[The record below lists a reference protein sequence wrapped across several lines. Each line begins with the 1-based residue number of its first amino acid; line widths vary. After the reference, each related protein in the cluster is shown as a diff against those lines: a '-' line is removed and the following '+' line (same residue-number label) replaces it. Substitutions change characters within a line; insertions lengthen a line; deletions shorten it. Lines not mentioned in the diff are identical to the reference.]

1 MFFTTV
7 THRADH
13 RAMLTGTF
21 SCGAL
26 SQDPFMVLRGT
37 LQLFNDDPRTPDTKN
52 ISYDFDIVSTNGQMF
67 HFHGYKV
74 IDSSIAFAPWRTWK
88 AVSTLYVT
96 ITHLK
101 DNSIVG
107 RGVLRIAAT
116 NIGNELASSSIT
128 GSSLISRARAAGLFL
143 SYFVL
148 QIAKFFFAPFTSL
161 GQPDVLAAEDMH
173 KISPAE
179 IIQIVACDGVKT
191 TLRMWTPV
199 ISKDA
204 TQLPSDVPILFIPG
218 AAVDHNIFAAPT
230 IKVNA
235 IEFFTTSGATCFCVT
250 LRVGKTAVAKAGW
263 TTYDARL
270 DVAAA
275 LNHITGLYPPGTK
288 VYVVAHCI
296 GSLALSMGLLDGTI
310 PAGSIKGITASQVF
324 MNPKAAAINMLKA
337 KITVPFSAVYGS
349 LEGQW
354 FSCVSNPEDS
364 VFQKILN
371 QVLRFYPVGSTKEM
385 CNSVICHRC
394 ELIFGRYVDELRS
407 LAGRSTRTDKPNFK
421 IPMQALES
429 P

>member
-1 MFFTTV
+1 
-7 THRADH
+7 
-13 RAMLTGTF
+13 MLTGTF

-37 LQLFNDDPRTPDTKN
+37 FQLFNDDPRTPDTKN
-52 ISYDFDIVSTNGQMF
+52 IAYDFDMISTDGQMF

-74 IDSSIAFAPWRTWK
+74 IDSSIAFAPWRTWQ

-101 DNSIVG
+101 DNTIVG

-128 GSSLISRARAAGLFL
+128 GSSLTSRARAAGLFIL
-143 SYFVL
+143 YFIL
-148 QIAKFFFAPFTSL
+148 QMAKFFFAPFTL
-161 GQPDVLAAEDMH
+161 LVRPDVFAAEDKQ
-173 KISPAE
+173 KIPPAE
-179 IIQIVACDGVKT
+179 IIQIVACDGVET

-204 TQLPSDVPILFIPG
+204 TQLQSDVPILFIPG
-218 AAVDHNIFAAPT
+218 AAVDHNIFAATT
-230 IKVNA
+230 IKLNA

-310 PAGSIKGITASQVF
+310 PAESIKGITASQVF
-324 MNPKAAAINMLKA
+324 MNPKAAAMNMLKA
-337 KITVPFSAVYGS
+337 KISVPFSAVYGN

-354 FSCVSNPEDS
+354 FSCDSNPEDS

-371 QVLRFYPVGSTKEM
+371 QVLRFYPVGSRKEM
-385 CNSVICHRC
+385 CNSVVCHRC
-394 ELIFGRYVDELRS
+394 ALIFGRYVDELRS
-407 LAGRSTRTDKPNFK
+407 LAGVYSY
-421 IPMQALES
+421 
-429 P
+429 